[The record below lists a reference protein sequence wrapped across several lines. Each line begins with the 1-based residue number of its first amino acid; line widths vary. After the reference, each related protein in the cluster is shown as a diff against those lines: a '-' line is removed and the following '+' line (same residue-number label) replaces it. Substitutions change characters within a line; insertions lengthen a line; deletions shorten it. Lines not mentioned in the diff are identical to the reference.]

1 MKLIKREE
9 IDYNGDTYNLH
20 IENDHNYIVN
30 DCVVSNCHGATA
42 TIVSKLLQEMCVN
55 AKLKVGMSGS
65 LHDAKINDIQL
76 TALFGNINKS
86 VTTKDLID
94 QNYLTPIEIK
104 MIVLKYSEEESKIVS
119 KLDYPTEQKFIM
131 KHPQRFKILLKLF
144 SKINNNSL
152 VLFKNIAYGKLLYE
166 KLKLV
171 YPDRIVYYVAGSTDA
186 DTREQIRKLT
196 ETHKDAIIVASMQVF
211 STGINITSLKYLIF
225 AQPYKSRIKI
235 IQSIGRTLR
244 KHNTKEKAIIIDL
257 VDDFSYKST
266 KNFSLKHAVE
276 RLKIYKL
283 EKFNYTTQEI
293 KIC

>member
-1 MKLIKREE
+1 
-9 IDYNGDTYNLH
+9 
-20 IENDHNYIVN
+20 
-30 DCVVSNCHGATA
+30 
-42 TIVSKLLQEMCVN
+42 MCVN